1 MMKPPSGVQIEAMTY
16 RGETFSSGSGEAT
29 VVIEAEEDRL
39 DDSVCCHNME
49 EKLTGKQRITL
60 CHWFSSWG
68 REENSK

>member
-39 DDSVCCHNME
+39 DDCVLS
-49 EKLTGKQRITL
+49 
-60 CHWFSSWG
+60 
-68 REENSK
+68 